1 MITTTKTIGLKEFRS
16 NITTLWKSAQKKG
29 IRYIV
34 MHHSRPVFEVN
45 PVTNDDILTKL
56 AADIANARHAAKQ
69 GRVYTQEQ
77 VLKRLGL

>member
-1 MITTTKTIGLKEFRS
+1 MVITTKMIGLKEFRT
-16 NITTLWKSAQKKG
+16 NITTLWKKAQKQG

-34 MHHSRPVFEVN
+34 MHHSRPVFDVS
-45 PVTNDDILTKL
+45 PIMQDDVLIQL
-56 AADIANARHAAKQ
+56 ASDVAKARQAAKQ

>member
-1 MITTTKTIGLKEFRS
+1 MVITTQMIGLKEFRS
-16 NITTLWKSAQKKG
+16 NITTLWKKAQKRG

-45 PVTNDDILTKL
+45 PVMQDDILVQL
-56 AADIANARHAAKQ
+56 ASDISKARQTAKQ